1 MRYVTLICCASAI
14 GLSAQVT
21 SRTMTPDEQIAAAE
35 ARGAAFPGANDAEA
49 SRRKCTVV
57 RPDQIVFPTT
67 TGDPSAF
74 NLVSG
79 DFSAGSISFGW
90 DRAYQQ
96 AKMPLTPRH
105 FASADEAVKLELIRI
120 DPPGETRAL
129 EFRLV
134 TGADGSK
141 FFATSPVF
149 STPGKWIILV
159 TAGINW
165 GCFVIDRPI
174 ASSRRRANVALQQT
188 AAGAILAPASRIPT
202 GRREWNRLFS
212 YWQL

>member
-105 FASADEAVKLELIRI
+105 FGSADEAVKLELIRI
-120 DPPGETRAL
+120 DPPANRSA
-129 EFRLV
+129 RRNASARV
-134 TGADGSK
+134 STGH
-141 FFATSPVF
+141 
-149 STPGKWIILV
+149 
-159 TAGINW
+159 
-165 GCFVIDRPI
+165 
-174 ASSRRRANVALQQT
+174 RRRRFEVLCDVASVLDPRQVDN
-188 AAGAILAPASRIPT
+188 SRH
-202 GRREWNRLFS
+202 RRYQLGLFCDR
-212 YWQL
+212 